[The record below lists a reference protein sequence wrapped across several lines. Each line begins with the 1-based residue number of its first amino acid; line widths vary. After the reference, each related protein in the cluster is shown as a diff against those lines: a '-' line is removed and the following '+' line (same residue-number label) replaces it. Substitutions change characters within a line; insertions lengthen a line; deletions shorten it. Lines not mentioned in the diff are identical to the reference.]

1 MNRYERKKNIP
12 LALEAFNYYL
22 KNSKESLF
30 SIDKKPKDVVLVIAG
45 GYDTRLSE
53 NVELH

>member
-12 LALEAFNYYL
+12 LALESFDHFL
-22 KNSKESLF
+22 KANVPS
-30 SIDKKPKDVVLVIAG
+30 SINKKDFFLVIAG

-53 NVELH
+53 NVDLHTEL